1 MTIEIKKNIA
11 STVYI
16 HTPETSWALFMYNQD
31 GDLFLSSDW
40 GSYTHRWRAFGNVTF
55 EHFLKGLSVEYFVGK
70 LSIADANQQRTHN
83 KQKEILTLLVGHFI
97 EALKNEVLAPKS
109 VIEATIELKAQ
120 LLDTHD
126 NYESWLKTVSNYPQR
141 FGFNKKIIHINKNGF
156 NTTGYELK
164 NFEGENVFPV
174 KSYLVSQ
181 EHPEPTPFKT
191 LSNN

>member
-16 HTPETSWALFMYNQD
+16 NTPETSWALFTYSIT
-31 GDLFLSSDW
+31 GDIFLSSDW
-40 GSYTHRWRAFGNVTF
+40 GSYTHRFRSFGDNIEAFIT
-55 EHFLKGLSVEYFVGK
+55 GLEVEYFVNK
-70 LSIADANQQRTHN
+70 LSCLDANQQKVHS
-83 KQKEILTLLVGHFI
+83 KQKEVLTLLVGNFI
-97 EALKNEVLAPKS
+97 EALKNQTPDTKD
-109 VIEATIELKAQ
+109 VIEIKAE

-141 FGFNKKIIHINKNGF
+141 FGFNKKIIHVNKNGF

-164 NFEGENVFPV
+164 NFEDENVFPV
-174 KSYLVSQ
+174 KSYLLAQST
-181 EHPEPTPFKT
+181 PEPTPFKS